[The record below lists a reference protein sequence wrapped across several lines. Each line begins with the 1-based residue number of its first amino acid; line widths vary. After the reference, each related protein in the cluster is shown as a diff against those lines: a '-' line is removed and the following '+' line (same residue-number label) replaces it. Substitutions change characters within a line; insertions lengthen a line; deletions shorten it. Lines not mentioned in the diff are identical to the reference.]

1 MSIQTVYRPKYW
13 AAPLMAG
20 QGSRPLRFSGGKRN
34 GSDRDMRAFES
45 EIIFM
50 ELSRKVH
57 GSAERLS
64 AV

>member
-1 MSIQTVYRPKYW
+1 
-13 AAPLMAG
+13 
-20 QGSRPLRFSGGKRN
+20 
-34 GSDRDMRAFES
+34 MRAFES